1 MAKEAKQQES
11 FEQIYGRLEESVA
24 KLETGG
30 LPLEQSI
37 ALFEAG
43 MTLARTCQE
52 RLDDAELKVT
62 KLRESFAPIPERQAP
77 PPTML
82 RDAADIEY
90 VADDDDPVV
99 DDDPFA

>member
-1 MAKEAKQQES
+1 MAKDTKQQDS
-11 FEQIYGRLEESVA
+11 FEQIYARLEDSVA

-37 ALFEAG
+37 ALFEEG
-43 MTLARTCQE
+43 MTLARTCQA

-62 KLRESFAPIPERQAP
+62 KLRESFAPIPERQPA
-77 PPTML
+77 PTMI